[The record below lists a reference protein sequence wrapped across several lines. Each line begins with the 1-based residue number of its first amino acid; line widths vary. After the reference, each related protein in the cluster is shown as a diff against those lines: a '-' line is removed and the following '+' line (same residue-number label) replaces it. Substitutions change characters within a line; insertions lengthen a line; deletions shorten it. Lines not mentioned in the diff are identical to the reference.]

1 MRLLIIT
8 PFPAFLSIMFLMD
21 GNELYS
27 FIAAIAGALLLPLAF
42 LRDHAENMRYTPPG
56 MSEFIR
62 RHKRDCIIYAIGG
75 LSLAGFG
82 AYLLI
87 AGISDP
93 DILKVLFGGGCIV
106 IGGLTTLANLIARS
120 DFDWKTH

>member
-27 FIAAIAGALLLPLAF
+27 LIAAIAGALLLPLAF
-42 LRDHAENMRYTPPG
+42 LRDHAENMRYTPL
-56 MSEFIR
+56 SEFIR

-93 DILKVLFGGGCIV
+93 DILKVLFGGGFIAIGAFAAIGYIV
-106 IGGLTTLANLIARS
+106 ARF
-120 DFDWKTH
+120 DYDWKTQI